1 MPTTQVIHI
10 LNPREQMQRNCER
23 GWRITLGVPLNLEA
37 AAHFASVQSA
47 KEKKS
52 KLRTDK

>member
-10 LNPREQMQRNCER
+10 LNPREQMQRNCAR
-23 GWRITLGVPLNLEA
+23 GWITLGVPLNLEA